1 MLSLRSKSGIDRISH
16 YGSIIPAIFTI
27 KTEVL
32 CVETINIYGGN
43 CLAKPTKI
51 REACRGIVVKEGN
64 ILLSYEPKSDQW
76 MIPGGGVEA
85 DEGYES
91 CCIRELAEETGFLV
105 KPLFCYLTINE
116 YYKGYLYP
124 SRYFICKV
132 VGQTERSL
140 TEREVEEGLEP
151 RWIPVDEAIKIFSR
165 HQDHS
170 LIETKRGMY
179 LREFRALTAYCNAG
193 AELLDLA
200 MKHIYGNGVPEDN
213 ELAAELL
220 IQAYELG
227 HVEATYSLGIC
238 YHYGYGVTVDLAK
251 AYDLYLEAASAG
263 YSKGME
269 LVGRFYNQGIYVK
282 KDRTKAEYWL
292 KKAMESSEPDVVE
305 EARKELENN
314 RESK

>member
-1 MLSLRSKSGIDRISH
+1 M
-16 YGSIIPAIFTI
+16 
-27 KTEVL
+27 
-32 CVETINIYGGN
+32 ETINIYGDN
-43 CLAKPTKI
+43 RFARHTRI
-51 REACRGIVVKEGN
+51 REACRGIVVKDGN
-64 ILLSYEPKSDQW
+64 ILLSYEVKSDQW

-85 DEGYES
+85 DEGYET

-105 KPLFCYLTINE
+105 KPLYCYLMINE
-116 YYKGYLYP
+116 YYKDYLYL
-124 SRYFICKV
+124 SCYFICKV
-132 VGQTERSL
+132 VGQTERLL
-140 TEREVEEGLEP
+140 TERELEEGLEP
-151 RWIPVDEAIKIFSR
+151 RWIPLDEAIGIFSE
-165 HQDHS
+165 HQNHA

-193 AELLDLA
+193 SELFDLA

-227 HVEATYSLGIC
+227 HVEATNIPVLSHLFIHHGLNNAEATYSLGIC

-251 AYDLYLEAASAG
+251 AYDLYLEAAIAG
-263 YSKGME
+263 YGKGME
-269 LVGRFYNQGIYVK
+269 LVGRFYNRGIYVK
-282 KDRTKAEYWL
+282 KDRTKAEFWL

-314 RESK
+314 KWKE